1 MKGPIGFGRMVN
13 LVMNIILGLCMT
25 LVILKAVGA
34 PMLPD
39 VIIES
44 WFASFC
50 IGYAFGDLIPIASAG
65 PAICKA
71 IKMNSPIGFYVINS
85 IVLGLYFGTIILF
98 GNALINNLPTMG
110 WGAVFGF
117 FVGFWPIVA
126 VAAIV
131 LVLIFLWLAQKI
143 AAAVSGFDPTK
154 MPPVQEP
161 QQA

>member
-13 LVMNIILGLCMT
+13 LVMNFILGLCMT
-25 LVILKAVGA
+25 LVILVAVGA
-34 PMLPD
+34 PLAPEA
-39 VIIES
+39 IIES

-71 IKMNSPIGFYVINS
+71 LKMRNPIGLYVISS
-85 IVLGLYFGTIILF
+85 IVLGAFFGTIILF

-117 FVGFWPIVA
+117 FVGFWLIAV

-143 AAAVSGFDPTK
+143 AAAVSGCDPSK
-154 MPPVQEP
+154 MPPTPEA

>member
-13 LVMNIILGLCMT
+13 LIMNIILGLCMT
-25 LVILKAVGA
+25 LVILTAVGA
-34 PMLPD
+34 PMVPD
-39 VIIES
+39 VVIES

-50 IGYAFGDLIPIASAG
+50 IGYTFGDLVPIAQAG

-71 IKMNSPIGFYVINS
+71 LKMHNPIGFYLINS

-131 LVLIFLWLAQKI
+131 LVLIFLWLAQRI
-143 AAAVSGFDPTK
+143 AASVSGFDPAK
-154 MPPVQEP
+154 AAMQEP

>member
-25 LVILKAVGA
+25 LVILTAVGA
-34 PMLPD
+34 PMVPD
-39 VIIES
+39 VIVES

-50 IGYAFGDLIPIASAG
+50 IGYTFGDLVPIASAG
-65 PAICKA
+65 PAICKT
-71 IKMNSPIGFYVINS
+71 INMRNPIGFYIINS

-117 FVGFWPIVA
+117 FAGFWPIVA

-131 LVLIFLWLAQKI
+131 LALIFLWLAQKI

-154 MPPVQEP
+154 MPPAPE
-161 QQA
+161 A

>member
-25 LVILKAVGA
+25 LVILTAVGA
-34 PMLPD
+34 PMVPD
-39 VIIES
+39 VIVES

-50 IGYAFGDLIPIASAG
+50 IGYTFGDLVPIASAG
-65 PAICKA
+65 PAICKT
-71 IKMNSPIGFYVINS
+71 INMRNSIGFYIINS

-110 WGAVFGF
+110 WGAVVGF
-117 FVGFWPIVA
+117 FAGFWPIVA

-154 MPPVQEP
+154 MPPAPE
-161 QQA
+161 A